1 MQGADHLIAGIAHD
15 MRTPVGVIA
24 GIAQLMLEQ
33 HDAQAVRGQAERIL
47 SACAELTAMIDS
59 ALDLAAG
66 ATGQIALLNAPF
78 SPEKMVR
85 SVQDAA
91 MELARSR
98 GQALNVTLCGP
109 CARRV
114 VGDVGRLRRV
124 LMNLLSNAV
133 KYTPPGG
140 RIELSACAREE
151 RERLALRFCVRD
163 DGMGMDEATI
173 ARLFTPFS
181 RAKEAR
187 SAGIEGTGLGM
198 SIVHTLTQAM
208 GGAIDVQSRPG
219 EGSAFTLSLSLPLA
233 ADISVDFRGMR
244 FLLAEDNAIA
254 ADVMAELLRERGARV
269 TLALDGE
276 QAVARFAESGV
287 GAFDV
292 VLMDML
298 MPRMDGCA
306 AARAIRAMA
315 RPDARRVMIIALTG
329 AATKEMER
337 QALESGMNTRAMKPL
352 RMDELAGI
360 LMGNKGKKDKNS

>member
-1 MQGADHLIAGIAHD
+1 MRGADGLIAGIAHD
-15 MRTPVGVIA
+15 MRTPVAVIA

-33 HDAQAVRGQAERIL
+33 QDAQTVRGQAERIM
-47 SACAELTAMIDS
+47 AVCGELTGMIDS
-59 ALDLAAG
+59 ALDIAAG
-66 ATGQIALLNAPF
+66 GTGQIALLNAPF
-78 SPEKMVR
+78 SPEQMVR
-85 SVQDAA
+85 GVQDAA
-91 MELARSR
+91 LELTRRR
-98 GQALNVTLCGP
+98 GQELNVTLCGP

-114 VGDVGRLRRV
+114 TGDEGRLRRV
-124 LMNLLSNAV
+124 LMNLLGNAV

-163 DGMGMDEATI
+163 NGMGMDEAAI

-187 SAGIEGTGLGM
+187 QAGIEGAGLGM
-198 SIVHTLTQAM
+198 SIVRTLTQAM
-208 GGAIDVQSRPG
+208 GGTIDVQSRPG

-233 ADISVDFRGMR
+233 ADVPADFRGMR
-244 FLLAEDNAIA
+244 FLLAEDNSIA
-254 ADVMAELLRERGARV
+254 ADVMAELLRERGAQV

-287 GAFDV
+287 GEFDV

-298 MPRMDGCA
+298 MPRMDGCQ

-337 QALESGMNTRAMKPL
+337 RALESGMNTRAMKPL

-360 LMGNKGKKDKNS
+360 IMENNKK